1 MEIEVISDGPY
12 TPIHDDIET
21 VVRSI
26 GGDRVSFYRHPVRA
40 GQPEIFNV
48 CVRRAKGRW
57 IHILHDDDWI
67 GPCFY
72 QTLYEGVKNAPAAG
86 AAFCRHRH
94 VDDSGKRIRDS
105 SLERE
110 TPGVL

>member
-1 MEIEVISDGPY
+1 
-12 TPIHDDIET
+12 
-21 VVRSI
+21 RRR
-26 GGDRVSFYRHPVRA
+26 GGGGKV
-40 GQPEIFNV
+40 EIFNV
-48 CVRRAKGRW
+48 GVGGGKGRW

-72 QTLYEGVKNAPAAG
+72 KILYEGVKNAPAAG
-86 AAFCRHRH
+86 AAFCRHQH

-110 TPGVL
+110 TPGVLDNWLDAITTICRLQTPSIVVRR